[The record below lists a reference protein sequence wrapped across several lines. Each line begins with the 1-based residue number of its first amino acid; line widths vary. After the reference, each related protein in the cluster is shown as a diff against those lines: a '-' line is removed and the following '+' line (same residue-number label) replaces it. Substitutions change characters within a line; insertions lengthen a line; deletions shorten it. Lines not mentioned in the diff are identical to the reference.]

1 MRVTDSMRNASMLD
15 AQTSATSRL
24 YKATQVASSGT
35 KVSAPSDDPGA
46 FARIAKHDA
55 ALATLSARK
64 SAVDRAQSDAT
75 MAESALAS
83 ASDIMA
89 RVREIAVQMA
99 DGSMNA
105 AERLSAA
112 NEVTQLRQSL
122 VGIANTQGS
131 SGYLFG
137 GSATATPPFSASGV
151 FSGNDT
157 ALQVEIA
164 DGMKVR
170 ANPSGA
176 QAFTSA
182 GGRDVIADLDALATA
197 LTTNDITGIQAG
209 IDTAEAGRDQ
219 ITKAR
224 AASGVLMDRLDTTVN
239 AVTSA
244 AAVVQQMRAADSDA
258 DAAEAYS
265 AFQLASQAYER
276 SLDIS
281 RKLIATFDLQ
291 NR

>member
-1 MRVTDSMRNASMLD
+1 MRVTDSMRTASMLE

-24 YKATQVASSGT
+24 YRATQVASSGA
-35 KVSAPSDDPGA
+35 KVSGPSDDPAA
-46 FARIAKHDA
+46 FTRISRHDA
-55 ALATLSARK
+55 TLATLSARK
-64 SAVDRAQSDAT
+64 SAVERAQSDAT

-83 ASDIMA
+83 AADIMT

-105 AERLSAA
+105 AERASAA

-137 GSATATPPFSASGV
+137 GSATAAPPFSTAGV
-151 FSGNDT
+151 FSGNDA
-157 ALQVEIA
+157 ALQLEIA
-164 DGMKVR
+164 DGMRIR

-176 QAFTSA
+176 QTFTAA
-182 GGRDVIADLDALATA
+182 GGRDVFADLTALATA
-197 LTTNDITGIQAG
+197 LSTNDIPGIQAG
-209 IDTAEAGRDQ
+209 IDTAESGRDQ
-219 ITKAR
+219 ITKGR
-224 AASGVLMDRLDTTVN
+224 AAAGVLMDRLGTTIN
-239 AVTSA
+239 AVASSA
-244 AAVVQQMRAADSDA
+244 TVVQQMRAADADA

-265 AFQLASQAYER
+265 AFQLASQSYER